1 MRCLKQGGFKWLL
14 AEKEKGK
21 VILADRVAELDVIIA

>member
-1 MRCLKQGGFKWLL
+1 MRCLKQAGFKWLL